1 MMDGEVGVDSTP
13 GVGSTF
19 WFTVRLQRGHGAM
32 PSDTVKPTVDA
43 ETQLRRQSPGKWLLL
58 AEDNPINRE
67 VALELL
73 HGAGLAVDTAEDGR
87 QAVAKA
93 AARDYDLV
101 LMDMQMPVMDGLEA
115 TRAIRKLPGWA
126 SRPILAMTAN
136 AFDEDRQACQD
147 AGMDDFI
154 TKPVEPDALFAT
166 LLKWL
171 PAGQETDRADD
182 AIVAPAHQPEHQVV
196 LTTLL
201 TEFAGLD
208 TARGLRALRGKAV
221 TYVALLRQFAANHRD
236 DPQLLRDTLAAGQAE
251 AARQR
256 MHTLKGVAG
265 SLGATALHAAALA
278 IEHALRGH
286 ETALMPELVASL
298 QTEMQAL
305 EAVLAQLPEAA
316 TDAVPAPDPER
327 ARAVLEQLAPLLAID
342 NPAAADL
349 FEPNR
354 QLLLA
359 THGAAAMQL
368 GRQMAAFDYPG
379 ALATVRDLLRLMP
392 ENR

>member
-1 MMDGEVGVDSTP
+1 
-13 GVGSTF
+13 
-19 WFTVRLQRGHGAM
+19 M
-32 PSDTVKPTVDA
+32 PSDTVETEIDA
-43 ETQLRRQSPGKWLLL
+43 ETQMRRQSPGKWLLL

-73 HGAGLAVDTAEDGR
+73 HGVGLAVDTAEDGR
-87 QAVAKA
+87 QALAKA
-93 AARDYDLV
+93 TARNYDLI
-101 LMDMQMPVMDGLEA
+101 LMDMQMPGMDGLEA

-136 AFDEDRQACQD
+136 AFDEDRQACMD

-171 PAGQETDRADD
+171 TARQETIRADD
-182 AIVAPAHQPEHQVV
+182 AIVAPAHQPGHQVV
-196 LTTLL
+196 LSTLL
-201 TEFAGLD
+201 TEFSGLD

-221 TYVALLRQFAANHRD
+221 AYVALLLQFAANHRN
-236 DPQLLRDTLAAGQAE
+236 DPQFLREALAAGQAE

-286 ETALMPELVASL
+286 EMALMPELVATL

-305 EAVLAQLPEAA
+305 DAVLAQLPEAA

-327 ARAVLEQLAPLLAID
+327 ARAVLEQLAPLLAFD

-349 FEPNR
+349 FEPN
-354 QLLLA
+354 QPLLLA

-368 GRQMAAFDYPG
+368 GRQVAAFDYPG
-379 ALATVRDLLRLMP
+379 ALSTVRDLLRQTP
-392 ENR
+392 ES